1 VATRAEALRV
11 KLACHQLE
19 AGGQPRLHLAYWLG
33 LTLRP
38 QIPALGVGLHTE
50 IVPPLFQSLGRS
62 LLEAFGLDCVE
73 VGALGAVTS
82 ARLYKEL
89 TATLPPPKIE
99 FKLPGLHWH
108 FVWSGLA
115 MTGLPPPFWLMLV
128 SQPFIIFSPFN
139 PVAIAFALPPPQL
152 ASDVEPPRRT
162 SSIFSHSVLGLQ
174 ICGRSL
180 PWPPHVP

>member
-1 VATRAEALRV
+1 LWAGRLERLALDELHSPLHHGGLGISCVATRAEALRV

-19 AGGQPRLHLAYWLG
+19 ARGQPQLHLAYWLG

-38 QIPALGVGLHTE
+38 QLPALGAGPHTE

-99 FKLPGLHWH
+99 FKLPGLQWRH
-108 FVWSGLA
+108 VWSGLA
-115 MTGLPPPFWLMLV
+115 TAGLPPPLLV
-128 SQPFIIFSPFN
+128 DAGFSAIHNILPLQSRRQPP
-139 PVAIAFALPPPQL
+139 
-152 ASDVEPPRRT
+152 
-162 SSIFSHSVLGLQ
+162 
-174 ICGRSL
+174 
-180 PWPPHVP
+180 